1 MSTHYA
7 SSSSLPCPAC
17 GDSLDAAPGTAH
29 VCDPERILDRL
40 MVALKP
46 EIDRFEHEFGLYLET
61 AHGHLAQWLAERR
74 RTEI

>member
-17 GDSLDAAPGTAH
+17 GDALDALPGAAH
-29 VCDPERILDRL
+29 VCDPERVLDGL
-40 MVALKP
+40 MLSLRP
-46 EIDRFEHEFGLYLET
+46 GIERFEHDFGIYLET

-74 RTEI
+74 RA